1 MKMHMTG
8 MENFNMQSK
17 RTGIPTSN
25 ASTTGEG
32 DSRTISTKSNMLEA
46 MKGNKKGTP
55 GTNASMKQVG
65 AGGQQYPSKNPGTAN
80 MDQREKK
87 IYEIYASGKSSI
99 GPIGQQFQ
107 GPQQNQNSFLQ
118 NKYQFATYYG
128 QKSGYQPGVQQP
140 SAQGQGNLMGGQYEY
155 AIDGSTGPGQQQKPA
170 ASKAGAANA
179 TSSSLPKRTP
189 HSELTSY

>member
-17 RTGIPTSN
+17 RTGIPTSQV
-25 ASTTGEG
+25 STNGEA

-55 GTNASMKQVG
+55 GANASMKQVG
-65 AGGQQYPSKNPGTAN
+65 GTQQYPAKNPGTAN

-99 GPIGQQFQ
+99 GPIGQQF
-107 GPQQNQNSFLQ
+107 
-118 NKYQFATYYG
+118 
-128 QKSGYQPGVQQP
+128 
-140 SAQGQGNLMGGQYEY
+140 
-155 AIDGSTGPGQQQKPA
+155 
-170 ASKAGAANA
+170 
-179 TSSSLPKRTP
+179 
-189 HSELTSY
+189 